1 MLNIIDEIWS
11 TRERSLPTYDEYRSR
26 FEPTRMGSDVPQSQ
40 NVLSNRSTQKYS
52 ADILKK
58 STYFI
63 RMRY

>member
-1 MLNIIDEIWS
+1 MLDITDEIWS
-11 TRERSLPTYDEYRSR
+11 TGERSLPTDDEYWSR

-40 NVLSNRSTQKYS
+40 NILPNRPAQEYS